1 MRRRRHRTRQAG
13 YLMIEVLVALFILLI
28 GLLGLVSLQSR
39 AQQAETESY
48 QRIQA
53 LILLRDLADRINAN
67 RAVASSYV
75 TGTGAPLGKGSSKD
89 CSAPATT
96 TDNDLCAWHGA
107 LLGAVESS
115 GGDCDATTGANCVGA
130 MIDARGCV
138 TNLAANQY
146 LLEVVWQG
154 LVPTVAP
161 PPSVACGSDL
171 YGDETLRRAVTTVV
185 QIGSLTP

>member
-1 MRRRRHRTRQAG
+1 MG
-13 YLMIEVLVALFILLI
+13 
-28 GLLGLVSLQSR
+28 LQSR

-53 LILLRDLADRINAN
+53 LILLRDLTDRINAN
-67 RAVASSYV
+67 RALASSYV

-96 TDNDLCAWHGA
+96 TDQDLCAWHAA

-115 GGDCDATTGANCVGA
+115 GGACDTETGANCVGA

-138 TNLAANQY
+138 TNPAANQY

-154 LVPTVAP
+154 LIRQSLRRRLWLAAAA
-161 PPSVACGSDL
+161 SMALKLG
-171 YGDETLRRAVTTVV
+171 LRRAVTTVV